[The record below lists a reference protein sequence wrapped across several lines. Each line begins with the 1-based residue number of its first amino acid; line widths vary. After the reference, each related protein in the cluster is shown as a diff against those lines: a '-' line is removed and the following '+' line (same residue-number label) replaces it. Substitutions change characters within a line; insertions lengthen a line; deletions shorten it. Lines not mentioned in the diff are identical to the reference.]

1 MKRIPT
7 ILAVLLITI
16 ASWAQAPEK
25 MSYQAVVRDA
35 SNKLLVNQQIGMQVS
50 IIQGTPD
57 GTVAYTET
65 QTPTSNANGL
75 VSIEIGGQAGFA
87 SIDWSDGP
95 YFLKTETDPTGGTD
109 YTISASSQLLSVP
122 FAFHATSADRLTELV
137 AETDPVYSA
146 WNKDYGDLISTPV
159 IADSISAVLDTTTRF
174 LSAEIDGD
182 VSNELQNLS
191 YSGNSLSIENGN
203 SVTINESKW
212 TSSGDNIAFSG
223 GLLGIGHANTPLATL
238 DIYDN
243 VGYPF
248 FRFVSEDNVY
258 TQWISDRT
266 GVDDY
271 QLGIDGGNNKFII
284 ANSTQG
290 IFPIVLHGSNTGINT
305 LFPEASLHINDFMKL
320 EPRSTAPS
328 SPTEGMVY
336 YDGVTHKLR
345 VYDGTIWVDLN

>member
-7 ILAVLLITI
+7 ILAAILTAA

-25 MSYQAVVRDA
+25 MTYQAVVRDA
-35 SNKLLVNQQIGMQVS
+35 GNKLLVNQQIGMQVS
-50 IIQGTPD
+50 ILQGTAD

-75 VSIEIGGQAGFA
+75 VSIEIGGQAGFET
-87 SIDWSDGP
+87 IDWSDGP
-95 YFLKTETDPTGGTD
+95 YFLKTETDPTGGTN
-109 YTISASSQLLSVP
+109 YTISGTSQLLSVP
-122 FAFHATSADRLTELV
+122 YAFHATSAERLTEAV

-146 WNKDYGDLISTPV
+146 WNKDYSDLISTPAIV
-159 IADSISAVLDTTTRF
+159 DSISAVLDTTTRF

-182 VSNELQNLS
+182 INNELQNLS
-191 YSGNSLSIENGN
+191 YSGNSLAIENGN
-203 SVTINESKW
+203 SVIINESKW
-212 TSSGDNIAFSG
+212 TSSGDNISFSG
-223 GLLGIGHANTPLATL
+223 GLLGIGHTNTPLATL

-248 FRFVSEDNVY
+248 FKFVSEDNVY

-284 ANSTQG
+284 ANTTQVTY
-290 IFPIVLHGSNTGINT
+290 PIVLHGNNIGINT
-305 LFPEASLHINDFMKL
+305 LDPEASLHINDFMKL
-320 EPRSTAPS
+320 EPRNTAPS
-328 SPTEGMVY
+328 SPTEGMIY
-336 YDGVTHKLR
+336 YDGVSHTLR
-345 VYDGTIWVDLN
+345 VYDGTSWVDL